1 MIMIIMVMNDTW
13 LESFHH
19 QVALHLFFNS
29 FDPEEISVHVT
40 YLSKLN
46 ALSKKKMPR
55 IDKIFSKRMPSYKTQ
70 ILSTTGNQERK

>member
-29 FDPEEISVHVT
+29 FNPEEISVHVT
-40 YLSKLN
+40 YLRKLN
-46 ALSKKKMPR
+46 ALSSKKMPR

-70 ILSTTGNQERK
+70 ILSTTSNQERK